1 MIKKNPT
8 IIDVAKLA
16 NVGTMS
22 VSRFFKKSSLVSQA
36 LQVRI
41 SEAAKNLNYTPNP
54 IAASLAS
61 RNSKIIPIYIP
72 YLRFAAIHY
81 MRSIN
86 KVLQKQGF
94 QNFLLSN
101 DGITSEEKIFENIL
115 KWRPQGLII
124 VGNITS
130 RNVRKKLRDIKIP
143 LVETATNNP
152 IDSFLGFD
160 YQNAGA
166 RMAEYLI
173 KEKYK
178 KIAFVG
184 TSLESKSLYT
194 TLIFNGFNKTLEKNN
209 IKLTKFINYKEQEKD
224 ELIERNQNPGADSMK
239 SIYYSK
245 KNIEV
250 VVYSDDLFALDAHIF
265 CKKNDIRIKKD
276 ISLVTFSGTI
286 PETFDVNPA
295 ITSIDMDHKNVGL
308 KAAELLLKKIN
319 GKDHKKINYISSK
332 FIEGGSA

>member
-1 MIKKNPT
+1 M
-8 IIDVAKLA
+8 
-16 NVGTMS
+16 
-22 VSRFFKKSSLVSQA
+22 
-36 LQVRI
+36 
-41 SEAAKNLNYTPNP
+41 
-54 IAASLAS
+54 
-61 RNSKIIPIYIP
+61 
-72 YLRFAAIHY
+72 
-81 MRSIN
+81 
-86 KVLQKQGF
+86 
-94 QNFLLSN
+94 
-101 DGITSEEKIFENIL
+101 
-115 KWRPQGLII
+115 
-124 VGNITS
+124 
-130 RNVRKKLRDIKIP
+130 
-143 LVETATNNP
+143 
-152 IDSFLGFD
+152 GFD
-160 YQNAGA
+160 FESAGA
-166 RMAEYLI
+166 MMAEYLI
-173 KEKYK
+173 KKKYK

-224 ELIERNQNPGADSMK
+224 ELIEQNQNPGADSMK

>member
-1 MIKKNPT
+1 MNKKNPT

-22 VSRFFKKSSLVSQA
+22 VSRYFKNTSLVSRE
-36 LQVRI
+36 LQLRI
-41 SEAAKNLNYTPNP
+41 GQAAKNLSYSPNP
-54 IAASLAS
+54 IASSLAS
-61 RNSKIIPIYIP
+61 RNTNIIPIYIP

-86 KVLQKQGF
+86 KILQKEGF

-101 DGITSEEKIFENIL
+101 DGITSEEKMVDNIL
-115 KWRPQGLII
+115 KWNPRGLII

-130 RNVRKKLRDIKIP
+130 RKVKKKLKEIEIP
-143 LVETATNNP
+143 IVETATNNP
-152 IDSFLGFD
+152 IDLFVGFD
-160 YQNAGA
+160 FESAGA
-166 RMAEYLI
+166 KMAEYLI
-173 KEKYK
+173 KNKYK

-209 IKLTKFINYKEQEKD
+209 IKLAKFINYKEREKD
-224 ELIERNQNPGADSMK
+224 QLIEQNQNPGADSMK

>member
-308 KAAELLLKKIN
+308 KAAELLIKKIN
-319 GKDHKKINYISSK
+319 GKECKKINYISSK

>member
-101 DGITSEEKIFENIL
+101 DGVTSEEKIFENIL

-130 RNVRKKLRDIKIP
+130 KNVRKKLREIEIP

-152 IDSFLGFD
+152 VDSFLGFD

-178 KIAFVG
+178 NIAFVG
-184 TSLESKSLYT
+184 TSLDSRALHTSLIYTGFCKTIQNNNMKISKL
-194 TLIFNGFNKTLEKNN
+194 
-209 IKLTKFINYKEQEKD
+209 INYKENEKD
-224 ELIERNQNPGADSMK
+224 NLISKSQNPGADSM
-239 SIYYSK
+239 SK
-245 KNIEV
+245 ILSSKQKIEV
-250 VVYSDDLFALDAHIF
+250 VVYADDFFALDAHIF
-265 CKKNDIRIKKD
+265 CKKNNIQIKKD
-276 ISLVTFSGTI
+276 IAIVTFSGTF
-286 PETFDVNPA
+286 PATFAVTPS
-295 ITSIDMDHKNVGL
+295 ITSIDMDHKKVGL
-308 KAAELLLKKIN
+308 LAAELLIKKIN
-319 GKDHKKINYISSK
+319 NKNYQKINYIEPN
-332 FIEGGSA
+332 FIIGGSA